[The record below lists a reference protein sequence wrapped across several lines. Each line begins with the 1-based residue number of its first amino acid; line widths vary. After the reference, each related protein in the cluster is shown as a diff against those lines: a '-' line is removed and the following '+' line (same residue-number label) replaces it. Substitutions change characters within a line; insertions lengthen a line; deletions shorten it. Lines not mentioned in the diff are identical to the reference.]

1 MAYNKEELYKQAI
14 EEVKKHKLYFIEDLI
29 GFLPCSKTTLYDYFP
44 IDSNEMNTIKKELE
58 DNRVATKIKLRNKW
72 LESTS
77 APLQIGLMKL
87 LGTDDEVDRLN
98 GSRQKI
104 DHTTKGESINVINL
118 GGGEKPSDDE

>member
-14 EEVKKHKLYFIEDLI
+14 EQIREHKLYFIEDLI
-29 GFLPCSKTTLYDYFP
+29 GFLPCSKPTLYDYFP
-44 IDSNEMNTIKKELE
+44 IDSNEINTIKKELE

-118 GGGEKPSDDE
+118 GGGEKPGEDE

>member
-14 EEVKKHKLYFIEDLI
+14 ESIKEHKLYFIEDVV
-29 GFLPCSKTTLYDYFP
+29 GYLPCHRDTFYKLFP
-44 IDSNEMNTIKKELE
+44 IDSDKYDTIKKELE

-118 GGGEKPSDDE
+118 GGGEKPSEDK

>member
-14 EEVKKHKLYFIEDLI
+14 EQIREHKLYFTEDVI
-29 GFLPCSKTTLYDYFP
+29 AYLPCGRTYFYDE
-44 IDSNEMNTIKKELE
+44 ILGDSDKSDIIKKELE

-87 LGTDDEVDRLN
+87 LGTDEEVDRLN

-118 GGGEKPSDDE
+118 GGGEKPE